1 MSAERSAPLAAVILA
16 AGQGTR
22 MKSAL
27 IKILHPLAGRQMIR
41 HVLLAVQEVGA
52 DRVVCVVGFQREQVK
67 DALGGLPSVEFAVQE
82 DQRGTGHALQC
93 ASSSLEG
100 FDGDVLV
107 VCADTPL
114 LTRETLH
121 EVVRVHRDNGA
132 RATLLVAEL
141 ADPSGYGR
149 VVLDSEDG
157 VLRIVEQKDADE
169 PTRRIRLINTGVYC
183 FAWRTVGPLLER
195 LSTDNAQ
202 GELYLTDVMQML
214 AEAGTP
220 ARSVLLADPQ
230 ELMGVNDRA
239 QLAEAEAVL
248 RDRIRRRL
256 MREGVTFVSPDTT
269 LIDSDVQ
276 IGPDTVIYPGVIIEG
291 VSSVGRESVIGPFTR
306 IANAHLGRGVELKG
320 WNLIA
325 HTTIPHGSIVQPYVR
340 QGAD

>member
-82 DQRGTGHALQC
+82 DQRGTGHALQG

-149 VVLDSEDG
+149 VVLDSEGG

>member
-121 EVVRVHRDNGA
+121 EVVRVHRDHGA

-149 VVLDSEDG
+149 VVLDSEGG

>member
-1 MSAERSAPLAAVILA
+1 VSAERGGQLAAVILA

-41 HVLLAVQEVGA
+41 HVLLAVQGVGA
-52 DRVVCVVGFQREQVK
+52 DRIVCVVGYQREQVK
-67 DALGGLPSVEFAVQE
+67 DALASIPGIDFAVQE
-82 DQRGTGHALQC
+82 DQLGTGHALLC
-93 ASSSLEG
+93 AADSLAG

-107 VCADTPL
+107 CYGDTPL

-121 EVVRVHRDNGA
+121 EVVRVHRARGA
-132 RATLLVAEL
+132 PATLLVAQL
-141 ADPSGYGR
+141 DDPTGYGR
-149 VVLDSEDG
+149 VILDAEGG
-157 VLRIVEQKDADE
+157 VSRIVEQKDADE
-169 PTRRIRLINTGVYC
+169 KTQLIRLINTGVYC
-183 FAWRTVGPLLER
+183 FSWSTVGPLLDR

-202 GELYLTDVMQML
+202 GEWYLTDVMEML

-220 ARSVLLADPQ
+220 ARSVVLEDPQ
-230 ELMGVNDRA
+230 ELMGINDRA
-239 QLAEAEAVL
+239 QLAEGEAVL

-256 MREGVTFVSPDTT
+256 MREGVTFLSPETT
-269 LIDSDVQ
+269 LIDADVQ

-306 IANAHLGRGVELKG
+306 IVDAHLGRGVELKG

-325 HTTIPHGSIVQPYVR
+325 RTTIPHGSIVQPYVR

>member
-1 MSAERSAPLAAVILA
+1 VSAERSAPLAAVILA

-52 DRVVCVVGFQREQVK
+52 DRVVCVVGYQREQVK

-93 ASSSLEG
+93 ASSALEG

-121 EVVRVHRDNGA
+121 EVVRVHREDGA
-132 RATLLVAEL
+132 RATLLVVEL

-149 VVLDSEDG
+149 VVLDSEGG
-157 VLRIVEQKDADE
+157 VQRIVEQKDADE

-183 FAWRTVGPLLER
+183 FAWRAVGPLLER
-195 LSTDNAQ
+195 LSADNAQ
-202 GELYLTDVMQML
+202 GEMYLTDVMQML

-220 ARSVLLADPQ
+220 ARSVLLSDPQ

-269 LIDSDVQ
+269 LIDADVQ

-306 IANAHLGRGVELKG
+306 IANAHLGKGVELKG